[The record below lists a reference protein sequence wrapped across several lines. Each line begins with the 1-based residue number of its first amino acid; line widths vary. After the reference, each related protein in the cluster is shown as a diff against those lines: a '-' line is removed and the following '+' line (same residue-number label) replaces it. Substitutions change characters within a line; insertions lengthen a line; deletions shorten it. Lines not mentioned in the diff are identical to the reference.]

1 MKSAAPVS
9 NGPRSSFRWAGG
21 LICLLSGLSLTASEP
36 ASISAA
42 SSKPAPLA
50 TGSDKSSSDSKTSTP
65 ESEAS
70 GNSGWSSRDLL
81 DNGSWWKSSSELSR
95 PSSVNPITP
104 SIDYGTQKRLWEQI
118 DRRRH
123 WMFGDSDPGSAFG
136 PSATTFDSATFEPT
150 SSLPRSVLQKRAMDD
165 ILHPGSKKDRRG
177 DSQGLFSDESG
188 DAGARR
194 GFLDTAPA
202 RGDRGERARTEGWSL
217 RNATDVGSF
226 LDWDNRSRGASTDF
240 NGAPGNGYATQT
252 ARENRERANRFD
264 EMFRSSGLDINAGS
278 TDQETR
284 AGLGN
289 NGLDSRRERLERL
302 FDHVDSVSES
312 APRPATAGSA
322 GALGRAQRNELFG
335 DGTGNAAGPV
345 RRSKS
350 AEEAARRP
358 IFQPQPGE
366 LPLPK
371 PNGL

>member
-1 MKSAAPVS
+1 MKPSISVP
-9 NGPRSSFRWAGG
+9 NGLRSSFRWAGG
-21 LICLLSGLSLTASEP
+21 LVCLISGLSLQGSEP

-42 SSKPAPLA
+42 SSKPAALS
-50 TGSDKSSSDSKTSTP
+50 TGGDKPAPDSKTSTS
-65 ESEAS
+65 ESDAS
-70 GNSGWSSRDLL
+70 ASSGWSSRDLL
-81 DNGSWWKSSSELSR
+81 DNGSWWKSSPELSR
-95 PSSVNPITP
+95 PSSVNPVAP
-104 SIDYGTQKRLWEQI
+104 SIDYGTQKRLWEQM

-150 SSLPRSVLQKRAMDD
+150 SSLPRSVLQKKAMDD

-188 DAGARR
+188 EAGARR

-202 RGDRGERARTEGWSL
+202 RGDRGERVRTEGWSL
-217 RNATDVGSF
+217 RNATDVSSF
-226 LDWDNRSRGASTDF
+226 LDWDNRSGGTSSDF

-264 EMFRSSGLDINAGS
+264 EMFRSSGLDITAGS
-278 TDQETR
+278 TDQESR

-302 FDHVDSVSES
+302 FDHVDSFSES
-312 APRPATAGSA
+312 GQRSSTASPA
-322 GALGRAQRNELFG
+322 GAPGRVQRNELFG
-335 DGTGNAAGPV
+335 EATGNTAGPV

-358 IFQPQPGE
+358 VFQPQPGE